1 MTGGDAEAVV
11 AQPTLARIDLARIA
25 GFSLFVAG
33 VVAWMEFRGLPRQG
47 YQVVIILW
55 LATVAWDVRRPVRE
69 HLAFLRDWWPPFAVL
84 LLYLYSRGVSD
95 NLGILSVSYQWPI
108 DADRWLFGG
117 TLPTQ
122 YLQEHLCGVPCRQS
136 MAPEWYDVV
145 LTTVYYSHFFAA
157 LAIGA
162 VLWKRN
168 RTAWI
173 GYMRRYLGIMLL
185 SVVGYILYPMAP
197 PWMAARDGYLTDDVA
212 RITGRGWFD
221 LTASARSTTASQAT
235 TAQQDLS
242 SIGNQVAAMP
252 SLHSALAI
260 FIAWWVV
267 AHFRHPWRWIV
278 VLYPVSMLFSLVYY
292 AEHYV
297 VDEIAGALLVAVVVA
312 GWAWWDRRKQAGE
325 AGEAGDEALSPDPRT
340 ASRSQGSSSPAH

>member
-1 MTGGDAEAVV
+1 MTGGEAEADVIQPVLRPVDLLRLAGITVFVLGLV
-11 AQPTLARIDLARIA
+11 AYMQAN
-25 GFSLFVAG
+25 
-33 VVAWMEFRGLPRQG
+33 GLPRQG

-55 LATVAWDVRRPVRE
+55 LATVAWDVRRPARE

-95 NLGILSVSYQWPI
+95 NLGILGVSYTWPV

-117 TLPTQ
+117 TLPTE
-122 YLQEHLCGVPCRQS
+122 YLQAHLCGVPCTQS
-136 MAPEWYDVV
+136 LQPRWYDVV

-168 RTAWI
+168 RAAWV
-173 GYMRRYLGIMLL
+173 GYMRRYLSIMLL
-185 SVVGYILYPMAP
+185 SVAGYILYPMAP

-221 LTASARSTTASQAT
+221 LTASSRSVHSSPGT
-235 TAQQDLS
+235 TAQQDFS

-267 AHFRHPWRWIV
+267 AHFRTPWRWTV
-278 VLYPVSMLFSLVYY
+278 LLYPASMLFSLVYY

-297 VDEIAGALLVAVVVA
+297 VDEIAGGLLVVVVMA
-312 GWAWWDRRKQAGE
+312 GWAWWDRRRQ
-325 AGEAGDEALSPDPRT
+325 T
-340 ASRSQGSSSPAH
+340 TPAT

>member
-1 MTGGDAEAVV
+1 MAVGEADVTGRVLPRVDLLRVV
-11 AQPTLARIDLARIA
+11 GA
-25 GFSLFVAG
+25 SVFVAG
-33 VVAWMEFRGLPRQG
+33 LVTYMQLNGLPRQG

-95 NLGILSVSYQWPI
+95 DLGIFSVSFVWPI

-117 TLPTQ
+117 TLPTEF
-122 YLQEHLCGVPCRQS
+122 LQAHLCGVPCSKS
-136 MAPEWYDVV
+136 MPPAWYDVV

-168 RTAWI
+168 RDEWI
-173 GYMRRYLGIMLL
+173 YYMRRYLAIISL
-185 SVVGYILYPMAP
+185 SVVCYILYPMAP
-197 PWMAARDGYLTDDVA
+197 PWMASRDGYLTDDID

-221 LTASARSTTASQAT
+221 LTASGGGGGGG
-235 TAQQDLS
+235 TAQQNVS
-242 SIGNQVAAMP
+242 AIGNQVAAMP

-260 FIAWWVV
+260 FIAWWVI
-267 AHFRHPWRWIV
+267 ARFRHPWRWTV
-278 VLYPVSMLFSLVYY
+278 LLYPASMLFSLVYY

-297 VDEIAGALLVAVVVA
+297 VDEIAGGILVAVVVA
-312 GWAWWDRRKQAGE
+312 GWAWWDRRRRFRRQTVS
-325 AGEAGDEALSPDPRT
+325 EALVDDRAESQVLPDGTPGSG
-340 ASRSQGSSSPAH
+340 SR

>member
-1 MTGGDAEAVV
+1 MTTADESQEPRTRVPTTWLVRFAGLAV
-11 AQPTLARIDLARIA
+11 
-25 GFSLFVAG
+25 FVAALG
-33 VVAWMEFRGLPRQG
+33 AYVEVNGLPRQG

-95 NLGILSVSYQWPI
+95 DLGIFGVEFTWPI
-108 DADRWLFGG
+108 EADRWLFGG
-117 TLPTQ
+117 TLPTE
-122 YLQEHLCGVPCRQS
+122 YLQAKLCDVPCRQS
-136 MAPEWYDVV
+136 LPPRWYDVV

-168 RTAWI
+168 RPEWI
-173 GYMRRYLGIMLL
+173 YYMRRYLAIISL
-185 SVVGYILYPMAP
+185 SVVCYVLYPMAP

-221 LTASARSTTASQAT
+221 LSTSGSASAGAGTT
-235 TAQQDLS
+235 QQHVS
-242 SIGNQVAAMP
+242 AIGNQVAAMP

-260 FIAWWVV
+260 FIAWWVI
-267 AHFRHPWRWIV
+267 ARFTGLWRWSV
-278 VLYPVSMLFSLVYY
+278 LLYPAAMLFSLVYY

-297 VDEIAGALLVAVVVA
+297 VDEIAGALLVAVVVG
-312 GWAWWDRRKQAGE
+312 GWAWWDRRRRVPQEEQPRAE
-325 AGEAGDEALSPDPRT
+325 ASAA
-340 ASRSQGSSSPAH
+340 RSG

>member
-1 MTGGDAEAVV
+1 MTGGEAEAVQSTPRPV
-11 AQPTLARIDLARIA
+11 DLVR
-25 GFSLFVAG
+25 VAG
-33 VVAWMEFRGLPRQG
+33 VAAFIVGLVAYMEVKGLPRQG

-55 LATVAWDVRRPVRE
+55 LATVAYDVRRPVRE
-69 HLAFLRDWWPPFAVL
+69 HVAFLRDWWPPFAVL

-95 NLGILSVSYQWPI
+95 NLGAFDVSFTWPI
-108 DADRWLFGG
+108 EADRWLFGG
-117 TLPTQ
+117 TLPTE
-122 YLQEHLCGVPCRQS
+122 YLQAKLCAVPCRQS
-136 MAPEWYDVV
+136 LSPRWYDVV

-168 RTAWI
+168 RSAWI
-173 GYMRRYLGIMLL
+173 PYMRRYLAITLL
-185 SVVGYILYPMAP
+185 SVAGYILYPMAP
-197 PWMAARDGYLTDDVA
+197 PWMAARDGYLTDNVS

-221 LTASARSTTASQAT
+221 LTASARSTSPGAGT

-242 SIGNQVAAMP
+242 AIGNQVAAMP

-267 AHFRHPWRWIV
+267 VHFTNPWRWTV
-278 VLYPVSMLFSLVYY
+278 VLYPASMLFALVYY

-297 VDEIAGALLVAVVVA
+297 IDEIAGGVLVVVVMV
-312 GWAWWDRRKQAGE
+312 GFSWWERRR
-325 AGEAGDEALSPDPRT
+325 RT
-340 ASRSQGSSSPAH
+340 AAANPL

>member
-1 MTGGDAEAVV
+1 MTGGEAEAVRTDLPRLDLV
-11 AQPTLARIDLARIA
+11 RVLGALA
-25 GFSLFVAG
+25 FVAG
-33 VVAWMEFRGLPRQG
+33 LVVYMQTNGLPRQG

-69 HLAFLRDWWPPFAVL
+69 HLAFLRDWWPPFVVL
-84 LLYLYSRGVSD
+84 LFYLYSRGVSD
-95 NLGILSVSYQWPI
+95 DLGIFSVHFTEPI
-108 DADRWLFGG
+108 AADRWLFGG

-122 YLQEHLCGVPCRQS
+122 FLQEHLCGVPCRQS
-136 MAPEWYDVV
+136 LPPRWYDVV

-162 VLWKRN
+162 VLWKRK
-168 RTAWI
+168 RDEWI
-173 GYMRRYLGIMLL
+173 YFMRRYLVIISL
-185 SVVGYILYPMAP
+185 SVVCYVLYPMAP

-221 LTASARSTTASQAT
+221 LTASAGSTT
-235 TAQQDLS
+235 TAHQNVS

-260 FIAWWVV
+260 FIAWWVI
-267 AHFRHPWRWIV
+267 ARYRHPWRWTV
-278 VLYPVSMLFSLVYY
+278 LLYPVLMLFSLVYY

-297 VDEIAGALLVAVVVA
+297 IDEIAGALLVVAVMA
-312 GWAWWDRRKQAGE
+312 GWAWWDRRRK
-325 AGEAGDEALSPDPRT
+325 RT
-340 ASRSQGSSSPAH
+340 SVS

>member
-1 MTGGDAEAVV
+1 MTGGDAEAAVV
-11 AQPTLARIDLARIA
+11 QPALARIDAARIA
-25 GFSLFVAG
+25 GALLFVAG
-33 VVAWMEFRGLPRQG
+33 LVTWLETRGLPRQG

-69 HLAFLRDWWPPFAVL
+69 HLVFLRDWWPPFAVL

-117 TLPTQ
+117 TLPTEF
-122 YLQEHLCGVPCRQS
+122 LQEHLCGVPCRQS
-136 MAPEWYDVV
+136 MAPAWYDVV

-168 RTAWI
+168 RTAWT
-173 GYMRRYLGIMLL
+173 GYMRRYLAIMLL
-185 SVVGYILYPMAP
+185 SVAGYILYPMAP
-197 PWMAARDGYLTDDVA
+197 PWMAARDGYLTSDVA

-221 LTASARSTTASQAT
+221 LTASTRSTTATHAT

-267 AHFRHPWRWIV
+267 SHFRSPWRWTV
-278 VLYPVSMLFSLVYY
+278 LLYPASMLFSLVYY

-297 VDEIAGALLVAVVVA
+297 VDEIAGGLLVAVVVV
-312 GWAWWDRRKQAGE
+312 GWALWDRRRRTARADGE
-325 AGEAGDEALSPDPRT
+325 ELSPDPRT
-340 ASRSQGSSSPAH
+340 ASPSQGSSSPAR